1 MAWVKGV
8 PDKTHYQRRLA
19 NWLTHAGPSP
29 VRRVADLSLIEK
41 TFERPSLQGLARSR
55 WNGITSPPAGPG
67 RETRLYITS
76 LRPDPAHLNRV
87 IRQHW
92 RTKTNC
98 TGYSILGFCE
108 GLSRKCAG
116 HVAQNFSIL
125 DRIAL
130 NLLKQDKS
138 SKRGIKGK
146 MAQGRLESCLS
157 VQNCF
162 EFDLRRP

>member
-1 MAWVKGV
+1 
-8 PDKTHYQRRLA
+8 
-19 NWLTHAGPSP
+19 
-29 VRRVADLSLIEK
+29 
-41 TFERPSLQGLARSR
+41 
-55 WNGITSPPAGPG
+55 
-67 RETRLYITS
+67 
-76 LRPDPAHLNRV
+76 
-87 IRQHW
+87 
-92 RTKTNC
+92 
-98 TGYSILGFCE
+98 
-108 GLSRKCAG
+108 
-116 HVAQNFSIL
+116 VAQNFSIL